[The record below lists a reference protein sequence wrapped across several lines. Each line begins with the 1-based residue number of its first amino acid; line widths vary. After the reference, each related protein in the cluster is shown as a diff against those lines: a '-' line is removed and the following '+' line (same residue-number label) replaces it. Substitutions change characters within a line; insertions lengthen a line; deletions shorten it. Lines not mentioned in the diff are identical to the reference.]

1 MVNINVKYV
10 VIIMIWLVVNRGGPA
25 CAAITCGSV
34 LTTISPCISYV
45 QRGGAVP
52 TSCCDGVKSLNDKTR
67 TTPDL
72 QAACTC
78 LKSLIPSVGANAAL
92 VNSLPAKCHV
102 DFPYQYS
109 PSLDCSKL
117 TR

>member
-1 MVNINVKYV
+1 MVNINVKNV
-10 VIIMIWLVVNRGGPA
+10 VIIMIWLVVNRAGPA
-25 CAAITCGSV
+25 SAAITCGSV

-78 LKSLIPSVGANAAL
+78 LKSLIPTVGANSAL
-92 VNSLPAKCHV
+92 VNGLPAKCHV
-102 DFPYQYS
+102 DFPYQ
-109 PSLDCSKL
+109 L